1 MLFNKNASALLVS
14 LILICSI
21 LSILF
26 VTKDKWINQQNITHF
41 YNEKY
46 LSDKYH
52 FLSLYQEDKNQRCQ
66 KLQKEKIIQT
76 DLSPQK
82 LNFLQY
88 EFECQFNSLFKD
100 KKPTKEKYIS
110 FTQLSDYLDLLNVP
124 QREIYRIRA
133 LSELPKSREDDPKI
147 VIAQNEINENLPEDF
162 YGIVITDYL
171 FDITGKKM
179 YGTLYSSYDNARK
192 ERNLTFKKE
201 VIRQLEAK
209 YSYWRYL
216 ANSENMIGAIDE

>member
-1 MLFNKNASALLVS
+1 M
-14 LILICSI
+14 
-21 LSILF
+21 
-26 VTKDKWINQQNITHF
+26 
-41 YNEKY
+41 
-46 LSDKYH
+46 
-52 FLSLYQEDKNQRCQ
+52 
-66 KLQKEKIIQT
+66 
-76 DLSPQK
+76 
-82 LNFLQY
+82 
-88 EFECQFNSLFKD
+88 
-100 KKPTKEKYIS
+100 
-110 FTQLSDYLDLLNVP
+110 
-124 QREIYRIRA
+124 
-133 LSELPKSREDDPKI
+133 
-147 VIAQNEINENLPEDF
+147 IAQNEINENLPEDF